1 MPSVAGTLPVLLT
14 LNMLRRASE
23 LLKAQRATRLTNL
36 QKGNL
41 RLAEKKPMGRPSSYS
56 GELCA
61 EICARLSEG
70 ESLRSICRDS
80 AMPHM
85 VTVLRWVGSDEHV
98 DFRNQYVEARAA
110 GLEHKADEILEIADA
125 EIPAGD
131 STAVAKQ
138 RLQIDARKWVLS
150 KLAPKKYGDAAT
162 LSIGNKEGETLKID
176 ANADNI
182 ALTKLLSSV
191 VAQQPGADE
200 TDAAA

>member
-1 MPSVAGTLPVLLT
+1 MSSP
-14 LNMLRRASE
+14 
-23 LLKAQRATRLTNL
+23 LKV
-36 QKGNL
+36 
-41 RLAEKKPMGRPSSYS
+41 KKPMGRPSSFS
-56 GELCA
+56 EEMCA

-80 AMPHM
+80 HIPHM
-85 VTVLRWVGSDEHV
+85 VTVLRWVGSEEHA
-98 DFRNQYVEARAA
+98 DFRNQYAEARAV

-125 EIPAGD
+125 EIAAGD

-150 KLAPKKYGDAAT
+150 KLVPKKYGDAAT
-162 LSIGNKEGETLKID
+162 LSIGNKDEKAFAIE
-176 ANADNI
+176 ANINNI

-191 VAQQPGADE
+191 VAEQPGADE